1 MTLGLAGTK
10 PSRKRLRAGES
21 AVGSTGLRLGQG
33 IVGERGGFG
42 FRVANEPLV
51 EKRNGIDAAS
61 DPPVFNSLTDFN
73 EGKLSLPC
81 DLGESDALG
90 SAFLRAKRKSVAQ
103 TKAIERS
110 RLVVWCGFSGFS
122 VHRWR
127 ASSRWSSVL

>member
-33 IVGERGGFG
+33 IGGLGGVFG

-61 DPPVFNSLTDFN
+61 DPRVFNSLTDFN
-73 EGKLSLPC
+73 EGKLSLSC
-81 DLGESDALG
+81 NLGESDALG
-90 SAFLRAKRKSVAQ
+90 TSFLRAKDRRFNNFPVSWAARYGSVIPLGQ
-103 TKAIERS
+103 DFIEHDLH
-110 RLVVWCGFSGFS
+110 RL
-122 VHRWR
+122 
-127 ASSRWSSVL
+127 L